1 MWDAKK
7 YATCNEQKRECFVR
21 KSKKSSPNL
30 DKYKSLY
37 NQRSVKNLHPHSI
50 NETKNEIEQK
60 NNGFGFF
67 LCVWFEQRN
76 VTKNQKN

>member
-1 MWDAKK
+1 M
-7 YATCNEQKRECFVR
+7 
-21 KSKKSSPNL
+21 

-37 NQRSVKNLHPHSI
+37 NQKSVKNLHPHSI

-67 LCVWFEQRN
+67 CVWFEQRN

>member
-30 DKYKSLY
+30 DKYTSLQPKKCEKFASTFY
-37 NQRSVKNLHPHSI
+37 KW
-50 NETKNEIEQK
+50 NEKWNWAEK
-60 NNGFGFF
+60 
-67 LCVWFEQRN
+67 
-76 VTKNQKN
+76 